1 MNGNP
6 RPLSITRPLS
16 VTMLAWLY
24 IAVGTAGFFL
34 HLHELNRGNV
44 FQFDGVWVELTELT
58 AILCGAFMLRGHNW
72 ARWLAMA
79 WIGFHVILSVLETHR
94 GLIVHCILFVVFAWV
109 LFRPQ
114 AGRYF
119 RGLPAEST

>member
-1 MNGNP
+1 MNSNQ
-6 RPLSITRPLS
+6 RPLS
-16 VTMLAWLY
+16 VTILAWLY
-24 IAVGTAGFFL
+24 IAVGTVGFFG
-34 HLHELNRGNV
+34 HLTGLNRRNV
-44 FQFDGVWVELTELT
+44 FQFDGVWIELTELT

-79 WIGFHVILSVLETHR
+79 WIGLHVVLSVLDSHH
-94 GLIVHCILFVVFAWV
+94 GLDVHSVLFLVIAWL

-119 RGLPAEST
+119 RGLAAEAT